1 MKTLAELRD
10 FYERELV
17 PAIGPFERQR
27 RRALVRSGIAAA
39 VMLALAAAALAL
51 GAAAAGPI
59 GVIIVLAVS
68 GAAVVLVGYLSLRG
82 YKRGFKREVVGR
94 VVKFLDPGLS
104 YSPAGRVPEGWFRA
118 SRLFE
123 HRIDRYRGEDCVEGR
138 LGGTEVRF
146 SEVHAEYRS
155 SSGGKGSK
163 SQWNTLFKG
172 LFFAADFNKK
182 FRGKT
187 VVVPDVAEQL
197 LGGWLGRLVQSM
209 NFTRTGEL
217 VKLENPDFEKYFAVY
232 ADDQVEA
239 RYILTPSLMER
250 LVEFRELPETGDR
263 VFISFAHSR
272 VHVAVPLQRDMFEP
286 RIFGTLLDFAVVR
299 EYYLDL
305 TLAAGIVEDLDLNTR
320 IWTKE

>member
-17 PAIGPFERQR
+17 PAIKPFERQR
-27 RRALVRSGIAAA
+27 KRALVRTGIAAA
-39 VMLALAAAALAL
+39 VMLVFAAAALAF
-51 GAAAAGPI
+51 GVAGFGPI

-68 GAAVVLVGYLSLRG
+68 GAVVVLVAYLSLRG
-82 YKRGFKREVVGR
+82 YKRGFKREVIGR
-94 VVKFLDPGLS
+94 VVRFLDPGLS
-104 YSPAGRVPEGWFRA
+104 YSPAGRVPESVFRA

-123 HRIDRYRGEDCVEGR
+123 HRIDRYRGEDSVEGR

-146 SEVHAEYRS
+146 SEVHAQYKS
-155 SSGGKGSK
+155 SSSGKGSK

-172 LFFAADFNKK
+172 LFFTADFNKE
-182 FRGKT
+182 FSGTT
-187 VVVPDVAEQL
+187 VVAPDVAERV
-197 LGGWLGRLVQSM
+197 LGGWLGRLLQSM

-217 VKLENPDFEKYFAVY
+217 VKLEDPAFERRFAVY

-250 LVEFRELPETGDR
+250 LVEFRERPETGDR

-272 VHVAVPLQRDMFEP
+272 VHVAVPLERDLFEP
-286 RIFGTLLDFAVVR
+286 RYFGTLLDFAVVR

-305 TLAAGIVEDLDLNTR
+305 TLAAGIVQDLDLNTR
-320 IWTKE
+320 IWTKD